1 MLQLVGVDGVE
12 DPIKSEDWVEYHGYI
27 VDPGVFVA
35 QDITE
40 KWVFC
45 IRIAET

>member
-12 DPIKSEDWVEYHGYI
+12 DPIEAKDGVEYHGNI

-35 QDITE
+35 QDVA
-40 KWVFC
+40 KKRVFC
-45 IRIAET
+45 VWVT

>member
-1 MLQLVGVDGVE
+1 MLQLTGVDGIE
-12 DPIKSEDWVEYHGYI
+12 DPIKSKDWVEYHGNI

-35 QDITE
+35 QDIAK

-45 IRIAET
+45 VGIT